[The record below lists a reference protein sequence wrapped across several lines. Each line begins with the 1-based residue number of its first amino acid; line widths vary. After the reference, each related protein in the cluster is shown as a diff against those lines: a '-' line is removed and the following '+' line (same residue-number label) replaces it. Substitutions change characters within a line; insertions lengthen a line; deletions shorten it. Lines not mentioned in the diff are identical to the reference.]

1 MRSWWTAESLLT
13 RLFRVIV
20 DSHVIVVDHKYLA
33 ESLLT
38 HSFIRVVVDSRDRC

>member
-13 RLFRVIV
+13 RLLRVVV

-33 ESLLT
+33 ESD
-38 HSFIRVVVDSRDRC
+38 VVDSFIH